1 VAGVGPGPTASASL
15 PRSRGGVIRAQ
26 ILKDLARSSGGSK
39 LRRALAVAV
48 TASATVACLLAAAPA
63 QAKNLYTLDANA
75 DSGGQIVVDAAGNG
89 YIAWLR
95 HGSPDLVMFC
105 KIPANG
111 RCANAINLPLPAA
124 NLSNGQPDQ
133 PFAVLGATNQV
144 WVVAPRAALGDIVYW
159 LSTNGGQSFGAP
171 VDVTVAGDFAGGKT
185 VADILLDPAEPSI
198 TATPPVAYFDI
209 ASTDPGLGYSR
220 LPSNLASGGE
230 ATSFSFALPA
240 TPPVGNASLGE
251 QADGH
256 PLEAYS
262 TMGSGQLGSP
272 DTVYYFRQTVAGGS
286 VATLSDAWTNSATLV
301 GPGYLPALAGGP
313 KGLFLAYYGYVTE
326 GLIGRPSVLRVL
338 SYDQAT
344 GLFGAPTS
352 LAVDRQ
358 NNTSLNAGGTINEN
372 ATTGELAVAWPK
384 FGAGGTVMR
393 LWTSKDGGAKF
404 SGASSVAKVGGGYSG
419 TAALA
424 VNAKGGGFIAFQT
437 SGGLQIA
444 NLAPIPKPKKR

>member
-1 VAGVGPGPTASASL
+1 M
-15 PRSRGGVIRAQ
+15 RAE
-26 ILKDLARSSGGSK
+26 ILKDLARTTRSGAR
-39 LRRALAVAV
+39 LRRALTPAIA
-48 TASATVACLLAAAPA
+48 ASVTVACLLAAAPA
-63 QAKNLYTLDANA
+63 LAKNLYTLDANA

-111 RCANAINLPLPAA
+111 RCAGAINLPLPSA

-133 PFAVLGATNQV
+133 PFAVLGAANQV
-144 WVVAPRAALGDIVYW
+144 WVVAPRAGLGDIVYW
-159 LSTNGGQSFGAP
+159 LSTDGGQSFGAP

-209 ASTDPGLGYSR
+209 ASAGPGLGYSW

-240 TPPVGNASLGE
+240 TPPVGTAALGE
-251 QADGH
+251 QPDGY

-262 TMGSGQLGSP
+262 TLGTGQLGSP
-272 DTVYYFRQTVAGGS
+272 DTVYYFRQTVASAS
-286 VATLSDAWTNSATLV
+286 VAALSDAWASSATLV

-338 SYDQAT
+338 PYDQAT
-344 GLFGAPTS
+344 GQFGAPAS

-372 ATTGELAVAWPK
+372 AKTGELGVVWPE

-404 SGASSVAKVGGGYSG
+404 SGATKVAKIGGGYGG

-424 VNAKGGGFIAFQT
+424 MNAKGGGFIAFQT

-444 NLAPIPKPKKR
+444 NLAPISKPKKH

>member
-1 VAGVGPGPTASASL
+1 M
-15 PRSRGGVIRAQ
+15 RAQ
-26 ILKDLARSSGGSK
+26 IIQDRARSSGGSK
-39 LRRALAVAV
+39 RRRAVALAAAA
-48 TASATVACLLAAAPA
+48 TATLGCLLAAVPA
-63 QAKNLYTLDANA
+63 QAKNLSTLDANA

-95 HGSPDLVMFC
+95 HGTPDLVMFC

-171 VDVTVAGDFAGGKT
+171 VDVSVAGDFAGGTT
-185 VADILLDPAEPSI
+185 VADILLDPAEPSL
-198 TATPPVAYFDI
+198 TATPPVATFDI
-209 ASTDPGLGYSR
+209 ASTNPGLGYSL
-220 LPSNLASGGE
+220 LPTNLAPGGE

-240 TPPVGNASLGE
+240 TPPVGTAALGE
-251 QADGH
+251 QPDGY
-256 PLEAYS
+256 PVEAYS
-262 TMGSGQLGSP
+262 TLGTGALGSP
-272 DTVYYFRQTVAGGS
+272 DTVYYFRQTVAAGS
-286 VATLSDAWTNSATLV
+286 VAALYDAWASSATLV

-338 SYDQAT
+338 PYDKTT
-344 GLFGAPTS
+344 GQFEAPTA
-352 LAVDRQ
+352 LVVDRQ
-358 NNTSLNAGGTINEN
+358 NNTSSNAGGTINEN
-372 ATTGELAVAWPK
+372 AKTGELGVVWPK

-404 SGASSVAKVGGGYSG
+404 SGASSVAKIGAGYSG

-424 VNAKGGGFIAFQT
+424 MNAKGGGFIAFQT
-437 SGGLQIA
+437 SAGLQIA
-444 NLAPIPKPKKR
+444 NLAPIPKPKKH